1 MATTTLLA
9 GLSILVIGDSHLAF
23 PDHLLNSLHND
34 LLAQG
39 AQVHS
44 IGVCGSNPID
54 WVKGAKGTCGKA
66 ERIGTSQ
73 AKVYGMSEG
82 TLPIKE
88 LIKSGKTNLVVI
100 VQGDTIAS
108 YDKPSLPKSWIW
120 QQVST
125 LSREVGETNTKCIWV
140 GPAWGSEG
148 GKFRK
153 TFARVEELS
162 NLIEKNVSPCQ
173 YLNSLKL
180 SKPGAWATI
189 DGQHFTAPGY
199 KLWGEAITEAIV
211 SSKGLTK

>member
-1 MATTTLLA
+1 M
-9 GLSILVIGDSHLAF
+9 
-23 PDHLLNSLHND
+23 
-34 LLAQG
+34 
-39 AQVHS
+39 
-44 IGVCGSNPID
+44 
-54 WVKGAKGTCGKA
+54 
-66 ERIGTSQ
+66 
-73 AKVYGMSEG
+73 
-82 TLPIKE
+82 
-88 LIKSGKTNLVVI
+88 
-100 VQGDTIAS
+100 
-108 YDKPSLPKSWIW
+108 
-120 QQVST
+120 
-125 LSREVGETNTKCIWV
+125 SREVGETNTKCIWV